1 MSLSAR
7 SPSVDTAAKAEWA
20 GRLLVMLQFGLLALM
35 GWRAWVSPSSYDIPA
50 VSLLSGSVL
59 LALWALAANR
69 PGNFNIRPTPRS
81 GGTLVTS
88 GPYRW
93 VRHPMYTS
101 VLMAAAAAAVK
112 SHQSVDAGLWLAL
125 LAVLLVK
132 SGIEERALMIR
143 FPDYQAYKARTKKF
157 LPGPAWPCARSSSR

>member
-1 MSLSAR
+1 MSLSGR
-7 SPSVDTAAKAEWA
+7 SPSGEAVARAEWA

-35 GWRAWVSPSSYDIPA
+35 GWGAWVSPSSSDILA
-50 VSLLSGSVL
+50 VSLLSGSAL

-69 PGNFNIRPTPRS
+69 PGNFNIRPTPRH

-101 VLMAAAAAAVK
+101 VLMAAAAAALK
-112 SHQSVDAGLWLAL
+112 SHQRVDAGLWVAL

-132 SGIEERALMIR
+132 ASIEERALMIR
-143 FPDYQAYKARTKKF
+143 FPDYRAYKARTKKF
-157 LPGPAWPCARSSSR
+157 LPGPV